1 MRYNKDNLKGV
12 CLMNKTGFGFLRL
25 PRLNAED
32 ETSIDFSVVEQM
44 VDRYLEL
51 GGTYFD
57 TAYTYLG
64 GASEKGIRRC
74 LTQRY
79 PRERYRLADK
89 LPGWKLTSYE
99 QCRECFN
106 EQLERCG
113 VEWFDVYLI
122 HWLNADNYAVC
133 EKYDQFRF
141 LRELKA
147 EGKAKAIGFSYHDGP
162 ERLEEILTRHPEVD
176 YVQLQINYLDWDSPA
191 LQARRCYEVAV
202 KHGKKV
208 IVMEPVKGGTLAQLP
223 PEAEARLKALRP
235 ADSMAAWAV
244 RFASS
249 LEHVEVMLSG
259 MSTVEQV
266 EDNLRPLEPLSD
278 TEREVLAGVADL
290 LRAETAIPCTAC
302 NYCAPNCPMKIAIP
316 QYFALYNDY
325 ARKPAEGWKMGH
337 AYQSLARTFGKASA
351 CITCR
356 ACERNCPQKL
366 PITDHLKSVAKAFE

>member
-1 MRYNKDNLKGV
+1 
-12 CLMNKTGFGFLRL
+12 MNKTGFGFLRL

-64 GASEKGIRRC
+64 GASEKGIRCC

-133 EKYDQFRF
+133 EKHDQFRF

-147 EGKAKAIGFSYHDGP
+147 EGKVRPSAFPTMTARSCW
-162 ERLEEILTRHPEVD
+162 RRS
-176 YVQLQINYLDWDSPA
+176 SPGTPRWTMCSCRSTIWTGTA
-191 LQARRCYEVAV
+191 LPC
-202 KHGKKV
+202 
-208 IVMEPVKGGTLAQLP
+208 
-223 PEAEARLKALRP
+223 RP
-235 ADSMAAWAV
+235 AAAMRW
-244 RFASS
+244 R
-249 LEHVEVMLSG
+249 
-259 MSTVEQV
+259 
-266 EDNLRPLEPLSD
+266 
-278 TEREVLAGVADL
+278 
-290 LRAETAIPCTAC
+290 
-302 NYCAPNCPMKIAIP
+302 
-316 QYFALYNDY
+316 
-325 ARKPAEGWKMGH
+325 
-337 AYQSLARTFGKASA
+337 
-351 CITCR
+351 
-356 ACERNCPQKL
+356 
-366 PITDHLKSVAKAFE
+366 

>member
-1 MRYNKDNLKGV
+1 MRYNKDNLKGA

-113 VEWFDVYLI
+113 VDRFDVYLL
-122 HWLNADNYAVC
+122 HGLDEEDADYADSHGC
-133 EKYDQFRF
+133 FDF
-141 LRELKA
+141 LQELKTQ
-147 EGKAKAIGFSYHDGP
+147 GKVRYIGFSFHD
-162 ERLEEILTRHPEVD
+162 
-176 YVQLQINYLDWDSPA
+176 A
-191 LQARRCYEVAV
+191 YEVFV
-202 KHGKKV
+202 SS
-208 IVMEPVKGGTLAQLP
+208 E
-223 PEAEARLKALRP
+223 
-235 ADSMAAWAV
+235 
-244 RFASS
+244 SS
-249 LEHVEVMLSG
+249 L
-259 MSTVEQV
+259 
-266 EDNLRPLEPLSD
+266 
-278 TEREVLAGVADL
+278 
-290 LRAETAIPCTAC
+290 
-302 NYCAPNCPMKIAIP
+302 
-316 QYFALYNDY
+316 
-325 ARKPAEGWKMGH
+325 
-337 AYQSLARTFGKASA
+337 
-351 CITCR
+351 
-356 ACERNCPQKL
+356 
-366 PITDHLKSVAKAFE
+366 